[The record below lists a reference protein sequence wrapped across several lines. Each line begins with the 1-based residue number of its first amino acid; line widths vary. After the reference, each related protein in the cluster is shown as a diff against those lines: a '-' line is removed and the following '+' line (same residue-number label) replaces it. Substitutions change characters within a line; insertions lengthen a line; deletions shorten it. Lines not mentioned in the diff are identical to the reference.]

1 MLKIDSKST
10 DLKDFIYT
18 PHVYGVANRGLHIGG
33 CFFIV
38 DIAIYSCYRA
48 LRVEPGTVS
57 TERIRVLIRVS
68 SSLINTITIDSSQ
81 TSIQPCLLY
90 LTLS

>member
-1 MLKIDSKST
+1 MLKIDLKST

-38 DIAIYSCYRA
+38 DIAIYSRYRA
-48 LRVEPGTVS
+48 FLRVEPGTVS
-57 TERIRVLIRVS
+57 TERIRVSIRVS
-68 SSLINTITIDSSQ
+68 SSLINTIITIDIS
-81 TSIQPCLLY
+81 TIRGFPL
-90 LTLS
+90 

>member
-1 MLKIDSKST
+1 MLKIESKST

-18 PHVYGVANRGLHIGG
+18 PHVYGVVDRGLHIGG

-38 DIAIYSCYRA
+38 IVDIVIYSRYRA
-48 LRVEPGTVS
+48 FFRVEPGTVS
-57 TERIRVLIRVS
+57 TERIRVSIRVS

-81 TSIQPCLLY
+81 IDFNHAYFT
-90 LTLS
+90 